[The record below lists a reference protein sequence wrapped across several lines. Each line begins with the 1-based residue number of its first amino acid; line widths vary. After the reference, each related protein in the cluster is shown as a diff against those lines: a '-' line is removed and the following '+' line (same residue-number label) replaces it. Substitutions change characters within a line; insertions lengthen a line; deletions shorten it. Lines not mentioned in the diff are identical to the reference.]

1 VLQRGR
7 RMNIFFPGIDRP
19 SPLLAPGH
27 PRRRFATQQF
37 ILRFQN
43 RLSMEIDTV
52 IESFE

>member
-7 RMNIFFPGIDRP
+7 RMNIFFPRIDRP
-19 SPLLAPGH
+19 SPLLARGH
-27 PRRRFATQQF
+27 PTRRFATQQF

>member
-1 VLQRGR
+1 
-7 RMNIFFPGIDRP
+7 MNIFFPGIDRP

-37 ILRFQN
+37 ILRFRH
-43 RLSMEIDTV
+43 RLSIAIDTV